1 MIETLQQIRFLVLYP
16 AMATFGLFWGG
27 MFWLR
32 WRRARCVGD
41 FWSGA
46 LALAMAALALTG
58 IAGLWMAQASG
69 FSQMTSITYTVGL
82 LAPVLVLCAGTAV
95 MLVRGWR
102 R

>member
-1 MIETLQQIRFLVLYP
+1 MSDALTQIRFLIIYP
-16 AMATFGLFWGG
+16 AMATFGLFLAGI
-27 MFWLR
+27 FWLR

-41 FWSGA
+41 FWAGA
-46 LALAMAALALTG
+46 LALALAVMALAG
-58 IAGLWMAQASG
+58 IAGLLMARSSG
-69 FSQMTSITYTVGL
+69 FSAVTSTTFTLGL